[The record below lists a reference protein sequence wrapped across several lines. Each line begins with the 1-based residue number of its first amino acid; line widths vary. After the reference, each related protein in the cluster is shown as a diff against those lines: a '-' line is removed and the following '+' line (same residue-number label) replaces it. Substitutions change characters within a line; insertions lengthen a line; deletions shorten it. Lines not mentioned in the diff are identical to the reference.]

1 MFLTFSKIKPVGQK
15 HRDKTTLASKTRFSL
30 HCLGFQSRH
39 FSLLV
44 GYNIYPSATAQ
55 RTVKK
60 NSGTQWLLTISK
72 KKKHHRIEH
81 SLLLHL
87 EITHCACNPRI
98 GQQSLSITLEL
109 KLSFTTEEATG
120 SEQLQDK
127 PCGLGWAQQKP
138 RGGGARF
145 SENVKS
151 YLTANFDFGEDTGRK
166 ADPTQVGETCGSQE
180 TLMENVS
187 FKGVNG
193 CRRADCKGFFHG
205 LQPAKG
211 G

>member
-1 MFLTFSKIKPVGQK
+1 MLNGDGTENGKK
-15 HRDKTTLASKTRFSL
+15 
-30 HCLGFQSRH
+30 
-39 FSLLV
+39 
-44 GYNIYPSATAQ
+44 
-55 RTVKK
+55 KK
-60 NSGTQWLLTISK
+60 NSGTQWLLKISK
-72 KKKHHRIEH
+72 KKKQHHRMEH

-98 GQQSLSITLEL
+98 GQQSLSITLKL

-120 SEQLQDK
+120 SEQLQEK